1 MKHKIRVGITH
12 GDINGI
18 GYETILK
25 AFSQP
30 TLLELCTPIVYGSD
44 QAAQIH
50 RQQLGLETTWKVVA
64 SAESAEEEQLNL
76 VDIAEGAEV
85 KVEFGQPSAEAWAFG
100 TQGSRTRC
108 RRHQQRKD
116 RCCCHLPHQQSKYPK
131 Q

>member
-1 MKHKIRVGITH
+1 MTHKIRVGITH

-30 TLLELCTPIVYGSD
+30 TLLELCTPIIYGSD

-50 RQQLGLETTWKVVA
+50 RQQLGLETTWKVVT

-76 VDIAEGAEV
+76 VDITEGAEV
-85 KVEFGQPSAEAWAFG
+85 KVEFGQPSAEAGLLAHKALERAAFL
-100 TQGSRTRC
+100 S
-108 RRHQQRKD
+108 
-116 RCCCHLPHQQSKYPK
+116 LLS
-131 Q
+131 